1 MYIFKFLPDF
11 TIVIAIIA
19 SRYYTVLTK
28 SQILFSPR
36 VLRKES
42 PQTRV
47 YVLLKTP
54 CVQNK
59 IIENSRSLVGI
70 SFERRHEATRS
81 FYPICIHVNRSLILR
96 GSKQRNLRSRA
107 ASETGGAERSRT
119 SRATVLVGF
128 IFWNSL
134 YVGAHQPARKYSPAL
149 GSCIFISSGRTQ
161 HSDRN
166 NGHGFRRDTRPNLF

>member
-1 MYIFKFLPDF
+1 MSSVRSRLKLACTCTWNSVRTGQNYWKFW
-11 TIVIAIIA
+11 
-19 SRYYTVLTK
+19 
-28 SQILFSPR
+28 
-36 VLRKES
+36 
-42 PQTRV
+42 
-47 YVLLKTP
+47 
-54 CVQNK
+54 
-59 IIENSRSLVGI
+59 SLVRI

-81 FYPICIHVNRSLILR
+81 FYPICIHASRSLILR

-119 SRATVLVGF
+119 SCATVLVGF

-161 HSDRN
+161 DSDRN